1 MAVDRLTNRTDGCH
15 ILLVEDNDS
24 LRSLM
29 RLALEHE
36 GYSIDE
42 APTAEEGLRLME
54 NHRYDLVLTDYS
66 LPGRTGAWLL
76 HEADARD
83 LLRGAATLVVTAE
96 SSVPTITGEP
106 GVVAKPID
114 LDVFLPQVR
123 AILGAGLELAAAR
136 ALAGAHVR
144 AQPTKVELVLY
155 VSRHSTA
162 CTRAERALRRL
173 FEDYDMRWID
183 FEVRDVAAMPDAA
196 ADDRI
201 VYTPT
206 LLKRSPPPGVWIVG
220 ELSSQE
226 KIADLLRVSGV
237 PPSHT

>member
-29 RLALEHE
+29 RLALESE
-36 GYSIDE
+36 GYSVDE
-42 APTAEEGLRLME
+42 APTAEQGLRLLE
-54 NHRYDLVLTDYS
+54 DHRYDLVLTDYS

-76 HEADARD
+76 QEAAARD

-96 SSVPTITGEP
+96 TSVPTIVGEP

-114 LDVFLPQVR
+114 LDEFLPQVR

-136 ALAGAHVR
+136 ALAGTHVR

-162 CTRAERALRRL
+162 CARAERALRRL
-173 FEDYDMRWID
+173 LDDYDRQWID
-183 FEVRDVAAMPDAA
+183 FEVRDVADSPEAA

-226 KIADLLRVSGV
+226 KIAELLRVSGV

>member
-1 MAVDRLTNRTDGCH
+1 MADDRLSTRTDGCR
-15 ILLVEDNDS
+15 ILLVEDNDP

-29 RLALEHE
+29 RLALEGE
-36 GYSIDE
+36 GYAIDE
-42 APTAEEGLRLME
+42 ASTAEQGLRLMDD
-54 NHRYDLVLTDYS
+54 HQYDLVLTDFS

-76 HEADARD
+76 HEAAARD

-96 SSVPTITGEP
+96 SSLPTMTGEP

-114 LDVFLPQVR
+114 LNAFLPQVR

-144 AQPTKVELVLY
+144 AQPTRVELVLY
-155 VSRHSTA
+155 VSRQSMA

-173 FEDYDMRWID
+173 LADYDTRWID
-183 FEVRDVAAMPDAA
+183 FEVRDVAEMPEAA

-206 LLKRSPPPGVWIVG
+206 LLKRTPPPGVWIVG
-220 ELSSQE
+220 ELSNQARVAE
-226 KIADLLRVSGV
+226 LLHVSGV
-237 PPSHT
+237 PPSRA